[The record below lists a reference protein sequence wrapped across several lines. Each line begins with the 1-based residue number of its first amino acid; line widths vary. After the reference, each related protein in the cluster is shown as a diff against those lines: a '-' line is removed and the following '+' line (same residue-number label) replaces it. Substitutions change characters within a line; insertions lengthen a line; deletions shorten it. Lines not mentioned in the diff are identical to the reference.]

1 MLRELHPSVIAYGP
15 FDYVW
20 NESLLMET
28 LLHFHGVDSWFGFEK
43 CFWLTGLGLSWTNQ
57 WNSYYFYQALVGI
70 SICLLSLQEDFIS
83 CWKNWESL
91 IKYLDSKLSCIFN
104 SRVYILNR
112 VSQISYNQ
120 HSRNFK
126 RDGIVWIVTLISFV
140 DKNFFF
146 LSIRGRTFSKSKI

>member
-1 MLRELHPSVIAYGP
+1 MLREWFSSVIAYGP
-15 FDYVW
+15 FYCVW
-20 NESLLMET
+20 YESLFMET
-28 LLHFHGVDSWFGFEK
+28 LLQFYGVDSWFGFEK
-43 CFWLTGLGLSWTNQ
+43 CFWLTGFSWTNH
-57 WNSYYFYQALVGI
+57 WNSYSFYQALVGI

-104 SRVYILNR
+104 SRVYFLNR

-120 HSRNFK
+120 HGRNFK
-126 RDGIVWIVTLISFV
+126 KDGIVWIVTLISFV

-146 LSIRGRTFSKSKI
+146 